1 MQVKNK
7 SSAVLLSEI
16 LRFVLPGTRI
26 ISDAL
31 ASYGALPSSATTTTW
46 LSTKKEFVQSEDRS
60 VHTQNIEIR
69 NQWTKNAV
77 KSYRGDRAL
86 NSYCAEY
93 SYRLVYVAY

>member
-31 ASYGALPSSATTTTW
+31 ASYGALPELGYHHDVVIHKKRVRAVGGPVSAH
-46 LSTKKEFVQSEDRS
+46 TK
-60 VHTQNIEIR
+60 
-69 NQWTKNAV
+69 
-77 KSYRGDRAL
+77 Y
-86 NSYCAEY
+86 
-93 SYRLVYVAY
+93 